1 MKRPANH
8 HQDKALSAQ
17 RRLAEAIR
25 AACLQAALDGY
36 EDARMDGLC
45 HEGAW
50 ENAIG
55 VIRSLDIEAI
65 LEQKEKFET

>member
-1 MKRPANH
+1 MKHTADH
-8 HQDKALSAQ
+8 HQDKELSAQ

-50 ENAIG
+50 ENAIEA
-55 VIRSLDIEAI
+55 IRGLDIEAV
-65 LEQKEKFET
+65 LKQNE